1 MNISNQEYGSLAKRH
16 SPPSAMYK
24 TIPLAFVIGG
34 GICVLGEA
42 LLNMFAYFGLDE
54 ETAGMWTS
62 ISLIF
67 LSALLTGLK
76 LYDRIAQYAGAGTLV
91 PITGFANSVV
101 SPALDFKS
109 EGFVTG
115 LGAKMFVIAGP
126 VLVYGIS
133 ASIVY
138 GIIYYIVTL
147 FRGVG

>member
-1 MNISNQEYGSLAKRH
+1 
-16 SPPSAMYK
+16 MYK
-24 TIPLAFVIGG
+24 TLPMAFVIGG

-42 LLNMFAYFGLDE
+42 LLNLYGMLGLNKDD
-54 ETAGMWTS
+54 AGALTS
-62 ISLIF
+62 MSLIF

-76 LYDRIAQYAGAGTLV
+76 LYDRIAQHAGAGTLV

-109 EGFVTG
+109 EGYVLG

-126 VLVYGIS
+126 VIVYGIS

-138 GIIYYIVTL
+138 GIIYYIITL
-147 FRGVG
+147 FRGE